1 MTRTVQQVRAAI
13 VADALTWLGTP
24 YRHLGDVKGQ
34 GVDCAMLLVRLLAA
48 QQLIPQDLDPRP
60 YSPQWHLHRGEERY
74 LQWLQQLGTP
84 TDDPQPGD
92 IAVWRYGRTYSHGA
106 LYIGGGQVVH
116 ALAQAR
122 MVLRQRMH
130 EQPLAGRVPLWFDLI
145 TPNLPQVS

>member
-13 VADALTWLGTP
+13 VADALTWLRTP

-48 QQLIPQDLDPRP
+48 QQLIPQGLDPRP

-122 MVLRQRMH
+122 MVLRQGMD